1 MKRAIRYVGWAA
13 LCANL
18 LAGCTPTLAKGPSPS
33 LRLQHIVLYQNGL
46 GYFERTGTMSSDRL
60 ALRFREREVDDVLKS
75 VVVVEQGLGPNDT
88 PSTVSAMLP
97 RSGRAEGLEEPT
109 ELELVFSPR
118 PKRPVSIAYAV
129 PAAAWKATY
138 RIILPTKE
146 QKERQALL
154 QAWALI
160 DNIGDEDWNDVR
172 VTLATGAPL
181 SYASDLRSPQ
191 LMQRPELKG
200 VYGPQSGAIGPVYAD
215 ATRMQDRDAD
225 GILDQQDACPNERG
239 MADADPQRTGC
250 PRLVRLS
257 ESEIRILQKVQ
268 FDKGAAT
275 ISSTSQLI
283 LEQIAQVLAQHPEV
297 SMVEIHGHASS
308 DETLAADLGMRRAR
322 AVQQAIVK
330 LGVSVTR
337 LPLRTDGADKPIA
350 SNTSDTGRQQNRR
363 VEFVVVRH
371 ELSKSDERTRMPT
384 TPLVTQESQARVQE
398 AASSVDASSGTY
410 RYEIANTVTLPQK
423 SSALITLINRPMDG
437 DDILLFRPDPAA
449 PQSASHPFRAA
460 EILNKSDIGL
470 QPGSVSIFSGG
481 TFVGEGVITRLL
493 PGERSMIPYAVDT
506 ATKVQSTHITMEE
519 PVRIVSLARGLLR
532 VTDRRRFVTSYTITP
547 GHNVP
552 NTLVLRHSRSA
563 GYTGFNLP
571 PNTETTPEA
580 YFVRIP
586 LAGQTS
592 VEVNIEEAMPV
603 ERQWVLLTTD
613 GEQLALYVRGSTL
626 SAEMQKKMDR
636 VVLLRKSLVTN
647 EDKIERLRQ
656 KRSDLL
662 ERATELRENI
672 KAIEKT
678 AAAEKLRKMLLD
690 RLADVTKQLDDI
702 SAETTKLGDDAAM
715 ARAELD
721 DAVRDLVIDEQAMS
735 VPSAK

>member
-1 MKRAIRYVGWAA
+1 M
-13 LCANL
+13 
-18 LAGCTPTLAKGPSPS
+18 T
-33 LRLQHIVLYQNGL
+33 
-46 GYFERTGTMSSDRL
+46 SDRL

-160 DNIGDEDWNDVR
+160 DNIGDEDWSDVR

-181 SYASDLRSPQ
+181 SYASDLRSPT

-200 VYGPQSGAIGPVYAD
+200 VYGPQSGAVGPVYAE
-215 ATRMQDRDAD
+215 AGRIQDRDGD
-225 GILDQQDACPNERG
+225 GIVDQQDACPEERG
-239 MADADPQRTGC
+239 PANADPKQMGC
-250 PRLVRLS
+250 PRLIRLS
-257 ESEIRILQKVQ
+257 ESEIRIIQRIQ
-268 FDKGAAT
+268 FDKGSAA
-275 ISSTSQLI
+275 IPSTNQPI
-283 LEQIAQVLAQHPEV
+283 LDQIAQILAQHPEI
-297 SMVEIHGHASS
+297 SMLEIHGHAST

-322 AVQQAIVK
+322 AVQQALVK
-330 LGVSVTR
+330 LGVSVAR
-337 LPLRTDGADKPIA
+337 LPLRTVGVDKPVA
-350 SNTSDTGRQQNRR
+350 SNTTDDGRRANRR

-371 ELSKSDERTRMPT
+371 ELSKFANEQNRPMSN
-384 TPLVTQESQARVQE
+384 PLVTQESQARVQE
-398 AASSVDASSGTY
+398 ATSSVDASSGTY
-410 RYEIANTVTLPQK
+410 RYEIANAVTLPQK

-493 PGERSMIPYAVDT
+493 PGERSMIPYAIDT
-506 ATKVQSTHITMEE
+506 ATKVHSTQITMEE

-532 VTDRRRFVTSYTITP
+532 ATDRRRFVTSYTITP

-552 NTLVLRHSRSA
+552 NALVLRHPRSP

-580 YFVRIP
+580 YFVRVP

-592 VEVNIEEAMPV
+592 VEINIEEAMPV

-613 GEQLALYVRGSTL
+613 GDKLSVYVRGSTL
-626 SAEMQKKMDR
+626 APELQKKMDR
-636 VVLLRKSLVTN
+636 IVVLRKSLVTN
-647 EDKIERLRQ
+647 EDKMERLRQ

-662 ERATELRENI
+662 ERAAELRENI

-690 RLADVTKQLDDI
+690 RLADVTKQLDDM
-702 SAETTKLGDDAAM
+702 SVEMAKLGDDAAM

-721 DAVRDLVIDEQAMS
+721 DAVRDLVIDEQAS
-735 VPSAK
+735 PTSPK